1 VVPPILIILRESKLL
16 DKYNLTTWKGMM
28 SAAAPLGD
36 DLAKSVEKRLPNCKI
51 VQAYGESTW
60 RPSWCAG
67 LTETTPLITLMTT
80 KDGDG
85 RHGSIGKLLPT
96 FEARLV
102 DTESG
107 EDVQEAG
114 KAGELWVRGP
124 SVMKGYYKNPEATE
138 GTFAPDP
145 KGRWFKTGDSATRD
159 EGGFYRIADRLKE
172 LIKYK
177 GFQGAYLRQSSIS
190 FIADFQSPPPSWRVC
205 CSLILKSEI
214 QQSSEYT
221 GRN

>member
-1 VVPPILIILRESKLL
+1 
-16 DKYNLTTWKGMM
+16 MM

-36 DLAKSVEKRLPNCKI
+36 DLAKSVEKRLPNCSI
-51 VQAYGESTW
+51 VQGYGEFPLQLLVSM
-60 RPSWCAG
+60 SDISG

-80 KDGDG
+80 RDGAG

-102 DTESG
+102 DTET
-107 EDVQEAG
+107 G
-114 KAGELWVRGP
+114 KDITDSNHAGELWVRGP

-159 EGGFYRIADRLKE
+159 AGGFYRIADRLKE

-177 GFQGAYLRQSSIS
+177 GFQGTSTQNH
-190 FIADFQSPPPSWRVC
+190 W
-205 CSLILKSEI
+205 
-214 QQSSEYT
+214 
-221 GRN
+221 

>member
-1 VVPPILIILRESKLL
+1 
-16 DKYNLTTWKGMM
+16 
-28 SAAAPLGD
+28 
-36 DLAKSVEKRLPNCKI
+36 
-51 VQAYGESTW
+51 
-60 RPSWCAG
+60 
-67 LTETTPLITLMTT
+67 MTT

-102 DTESG
+102 DTETG
-107 EDVQEAG
+107 EDVREAG
-114 KAGELWVRGP
+114 QAGELWVRGP

-177 GFQGAYLRQSSIS
+177 GFQGTPLRSIS
-190 FIADFQSPPPSWRVC
+190 VRDRADFQSPRPSWKVY
-205 CSLILKSEI
+205 CSPTQKSEI
-214 QQSSEYT
+214 QPSLEYT

>member
-1 VVPPILIILRESKLL
+1 
-16 DKYNLTTWKGMM
+16 
-28 SAAAPLGD
+28 
-36 DLAKSVEKRLPNCKI
+36 
-51 VQAYGESTW
+51 
-60 RPSWCAG
+60 
-67 LTETTPLITLMTT
+67 MTT
-80 KDGDG
+80 RDGDG

-102 DTESG
+102 DTDTG
-107 EDVQEAG
+107 KDIQDAG

-145 KGRWFKTGDSATRD
+145 TGRWFKTGDSATRD

-177 GFQGAYLRQSSIS
+177 GFQGK
-190 FIADFQSPPPSWRVC
+190 SPR
-205 CSLILKSEI
+205 
-214 QQSSEYT
+214 
-221 GRN
+221 

>member
-1 VVPPILIILRESKLL
+1 
-16 DKYNLTTWKGMM
+16 M
-28 SAAAPLGD
+28 SD
-36 DLAKSVEKRLPNCKI
+36 IS
-51 VQAYGESTW
+51 
-60 RPSWCAG
+60 G

-80 KDGDG
+80 RDGAG

-102 DTESG
+102 DTET
-107 EDVQEAG
+107 G
-114 KAGELWVRGP
+114 KDITDSNHAGELWVRGP

-159 EGGFYRIADRLKE
+159 AGGFYRIADRLKE

-177 GFQGAYLRQSSIS
+177 GFQGTSSVI
-190 FIADFQSPPPSWRVC
+190 FAGKGHIH
-205 CSLILKSEI
+205 
-214 QQSSEYT
+214 
-221 GRN
+221 

>member
-1 VVPPILIILRESKLL
+1 
-16 DKYNLTTWKGMM
+16 
-28 SAAAPLGD
+28 
-36 DLAKSVEKRLPNCKI
+36 
-51 VQAYGESTW
+51 
-60 RPSWCAG
+60 
-67 LTETTPLITLMTT
+67 MTT

-177 GFQGAYLRQSSIS
+177 GFQGASLRQSSVRD
-190 FIADFQSPPPSWRVC
+190 IADFQSRPPSWKAC